1 MQSYNASL
9 KKAEKRKHAATRE
22 KSRNQKLARRNP
34 HRLER
39 QLHLL
44 TQIPENARKPHEK
57 KQIDELT
64 KEIRLVRKAREAE
77 GIVDPPWEVVS
88 GKRRKQEVGKEK
100 QTGQGAEEDDSGDET
115 EESVRGIPLPPGPL
129 PPLKGEEEKV
139 VVTIEAKPVLRDL
152 RKEATKFVPK
162 VVRQTAGV
170 VETRDVVTEKKVE
183 PERVVKG
190 VEEVRDEELDRFLK
204 EVQMAEA
211 QDDDEEGDEEEQDE
225 EKKGE
230 KTEEK

>member
-1 MQSYNASL
+1 
-9 KKAEKRKHAATRE
+9 
-22 KSRNQKLARRNP
+22 NP

-57 KQIDELT
+57 KQIEELT

-77 GIVDPPWEVVS
+77 GIVDPAWEVVS

-152 RKEATKFVPK
+152 RKEATKF
-162 VVRQTAGV
+162 
-170 VETRDVVTEKKVE
+170 
-183 PERVVKG
+183 
-190 VEEVRDEELDRFLK
+190 
-204 EVQMAEA
+204 
-211 QDDDEEGDEEEQDE
+211 
-225 EKKGE
+225 
-230 KTEEK
+230 

>member
-44 TQIPENARKPHEK
+44 TQIPENARNPHEK
-57 KQIDELT
+57 NQIDELT

-88 GKRRKQEVGKEK
+88 GKRRKQEIGKDK
-100 QTGQGAEEDDSGDET
+100 QTDEGAEEDDSGDET
-115 EESVRGIPLPPGPL
+115 DESVRRIPLPPGPL
-129 PPLKGEEEKV
+129 PPLQGEEEKI

-152 RKEATKFVPK
+152 RKEAVKFVPK

-170 VETRDVVTEKKVE
+170 VETKDVVTEKKEE
-183 PERVVKG
+183 PVRVVKG
-190 VEEVRDEELDRFLK
+190 AEEVRDEELDRFLK
-204 EVQMAEA
+204 EVEMEEA
-211 QDDDEEGDEEEQDE
+211 QDDDGEGQDE
-225 EKKGE
+225 AKKEE